1 MSSTRWARRS
11 ALPPKYPDSRPIRPP
26 TTEPSTVERS
36 PTTSETRA
44 IDNAAVDVPPEMI
57 APEPVPGAR
66 GLERVGR
73 IRLDRIIGG
82 ERSREDG
89 TERHDEHQRPAD
101 RAEGF
106 PPAEP
111 SERAPRRQAGDGTRD
126 RDRCRT
132 RDGAADAPTWH
143 IGYAGRARRRGGRP
157 RGW

>member
-1 MSSTRWARRS
+1 MGEKVGLAPEISGQQTDQTTDNGAEHGRDE
-11 ALPPKYPDSRPIRPP
+11 PDDQRDP
-26 TTEPSTVERS
+26 
-36 PTTSETRA
+36 RA
-44 IDNAAVDVPPEMI
+44 VDNPAVDVPPEMI

-101 RAEGF
+101 GAERF

-132 RDGAADAPTWH
+132 RVGGADAPTWH